1 MQDPMHRAARD
12 GLLVVDK
19 PRGLTSRDVV
29 DRVQGCLPRGVRVGH
44 AGTLD
49 PLATGVLVVCIG
61 VATRFIEYVQR
72 MEKVY
77 RNTAR
82 LGARSSTDDAEGAIQ
97 QSTVGRLPGR
107 VEIEKCL
114 ATFLGDI
121 EQVPPV
127 FSAARVSGRR
137 AYKLARAGET
147 VSLEPRRVSVHEIRL
162 VSFTDS
168 LLEFEVRC
176 GKGTYIRSLVRDLGE
191 RLGCGA
197 YVEALRR
204 TRIGPFTEQEAIAI
218 EAVDVPGLQPWPVDR
233 ALVEIPRVVLSHDQ
247 ATRLAHGQCILL
259 EPVPPMEPHCGTE
272 FAVFDSAGSLVGV
285 AVLDAAQRL
294 LRPVKIM
301 PSSGERP
308 GNAC

>member
-1 MQDPMHRAARD
+1 MQEPMHPAARD

-29 DRVQGCLPRGVRVGH
+29 DRVQRCLPRGVRVGH

-49 PLATGVLVVCIG
+49 PLATGVLVTCIG

-77 RNTAR
+77 RTTAR

-97 QSTVGRLPGR
+97 QSAVGQLPGR
-107 VEIEKCL
+107 AEVEQRL
-114 ATFLGDI
+114 ATLIGEID
-121 EQVPPV
+121 QVPPA

-137 AYKLARAGET
+137 AYKLARAGKA
-147 VSLEPRRVSVHEIRL
+147 VALEPRRVFVYEISL
-162 VSFTDS
+162 LSFEDS
-168 LLEFEVRC
+168 LVELEVRC

-197 YVEALRR
+197 YVETLRR
-204 TRIGPFTEQEAIAI
+204 TRIGLFTEKEAAAI
-218 EAVDVPGLQPWPVDR
+218 EAIDAPGLQLLPSVA
-233 ALVEIPRVVLSHDQ
+233 ALAEIPSIALTLDQ
-247 ATRLAHGQCILL
+247 AVRLARGQCIHLD
-259 EPVPPMEPHCGTE
+259 PIPGQEPHSGPE

-301 PSSGERP
+301 PSSSDRP
-308 GNAC
+308 ENAR